1 MNREIFI
8 DPDYIHLEEYV
19 RAIPDRFEELGRVI
33 HNDRNILR
41 HDESGNVALVIKSY
55 RRIYLPNR
63 IRYTYFY
70 PSKARRAFDYA
81 RLLLDKGFI
90 TPKPIAYIEC
100 KNNLLLTE
108 SYFVSEYTEFQ
119 PLKYISE
126 LPAEE
131 QEELLDELAAFTYRL
146 HLNHIYHGDYSVGN
160 ILFKRIDGRFEFSLV
175 DNNRMKFGPVSFS
188 RGVRTM
194 GRLGLPAEQLVTIGK
209 LYGRLWDIDEIVV
222 MERLFHYQK
231 NMRNANSLKRSGKQ
245 LLRKLNPV

>member
-1 MNREIFI
+1 
-8 DPDYIHLEEYV
+8 

-81 RLLLDKGFI
+81 RFLLDKGFI

-119 PLKYISE
+119 PLKYIRE
-126 LPAEE
+126 LPDDV
-131 QEELLDELAAFTYRL
+131 QDVILDEIA
-146 HLNHIYHGDYSVGN
+146 
-160 ILFKRIDGRFEFSLV
+160 
-175 DNNRMKFGPVSFS
+175 P
-188 RGVRTM
+188 
-194 GRLGLPAEQLVTIGK
+194 VTI
-209 LYGRLWDIDEIVV
+209 RQHII
-222 MERLFHYQK
+222 
-231 NMRNANSLKRSGKQ
+231 
-245 LLRKLNPV
+245 